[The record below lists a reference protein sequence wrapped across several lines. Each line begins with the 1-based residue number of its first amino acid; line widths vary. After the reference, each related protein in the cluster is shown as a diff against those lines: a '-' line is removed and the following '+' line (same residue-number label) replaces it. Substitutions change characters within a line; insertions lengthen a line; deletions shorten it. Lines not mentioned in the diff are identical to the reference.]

1 MIECSIMKF
10 ATYVFLLLFAPCI
23 AFAEMEY
30 TTGDNADIATMTLA
44 QKHRYISQLKSEIA
58 DLQSK
63 ISECERKTKGWRGA
77 TIFGAIGTVAT
88 GAGLAVQMSQQN
100 AAKKQ
105 KEGQKDDKK
114 E

>member
-1 MIECSIMKF
+1 MRFRLC
-10 ATYVFLLLFAPCI
+10 FLLLLLPFVAL
-23 AFAEMEY
+23 AESEPVVMN
-30 TTGDNADIATMTLA
+30 TPDVATMTLA
-44 QKHRYISQLKSEIA
+44 QKHRYVSELKSEIA
-58 DLQSK
+58 DLQAK

-88 GAGLAVQMSQQN
+88 GAGLAVQMSQKN

-105 KEGQKDDKK
+105 KEEQKDDKK

>member
-1 MIECSIMKF
+1 MRFRLC
-10 ATYVFLLLFAPCI
+10 FLLLLLPFV
-23 AFAEMEY
+23 AFAESEPVVM
-30 TTGDNADIATMTLA
+30 DNPDVATMTLA

-105 KEGQKDDKK
+105 KEEQKDDKK